1 MATSKSSAAQTQLGI
16 GQQQLAVFDQIAQ
29 SARFVIQQSADARKT
44 AADIW
49 QGVASTAQ
57 RAKEMEINSYFKERE
72 LELRS
77 KQLDVE
83 SRLTDRRIA
92 AQEYGLQLEGDRNNI
107 ARDRLNYDMQ
117 RQQDAEKYKGYAS
130 AASKAGASILSK
142 GRLDY
147 AATDGRIKFLE
158 DRRSKL
164 TAAEK
169 LLRGPEI
176 DRELS
181 ELVTKRSTIEA
192 DLQRGELYQK
202 EAMMVTA
209 GAEPGS
215 VISLPGFKFDSNNTS
230 QRPSPNSGINP
241 ALPGEAGGMSSAL
254 FPSIDGPTANAA
266 NSALQELGIEGS
278 VAPSGPDR
286 LIGQEP
292 VGTYYSPP
300 SRLSQ
305 GEMNRVNSQET
316 EVDPFDPE
324 WQASNNTSTP
334 ATPTFTRNQIIG
346 TLNSIP
352 NDAKDYEYQVAQ
364 VISLADPE
372 TKAFIGQQRSIIET
386 DFLLNIGSL
395 TNYSNIGQPED
406 ATKAIENSMSEYR
419 RFGGDQMNISAL
431 QREARSA
438 ITNIR
443 TDLLAQKDQDGNS
456 LYYFQPESRSYSGDF
471 DRTVAAKYNE
481 WVMNRGKEVQQSE
494 EASKSDAIKT
504 GVNLN
509 GSLNLEL
516 VDSIARETPM
526 NLNQSI
532 TDLNSL
538 RISDERKRF
547 SDEYISQHDE
557 RRKLEVDNINE
568 FRDNFVIKDGDN
580 RGQIKNS
587 FVKFVLDN
595 YKKVNEL
602 NSMIEASDYALKND
616 ASQSGQES
624 RRNRDPVRRERI
636 VIDFLRENANNR
648 MSAFNLWKQIKSN

>member
-1 MATSKSSAAQTQLGI
+1 MAQSKSSAAQTQLGI

-29 SARFVIQQSADARKT
+29 SAKFVIQQSADARKT

-169 LLRGPEI
+169 LLRGPDI
-176 DRELS
+176 DRELG

-192 DLQRGELYQK
+192 DLQRGELYQQ

-230 QRPSPNSGINP
+230 PTGQRPSPNSGINP
-241 ALPGEAGGMSSAL
+241 ALPGESGGMSSAL

-266 NSALQELGIEGS
+266 NSALQELGIEGA

-286 LIGQEP
+286 LIGQEH

-324 WQASNNTSTP
+324 WRASNNTSTP
-334 ATPTFTRNQIIG
+334 SAPTFTRNQIIG

-352 NDAKDYEYQVAQ
+352 DDAKDYEYQVAQ

-406 ATKAIENSMSEYR
+406 ATKAIQNSMSEYR

-443 TDLLAQKDQDGNS
+443 TDLLAETMSETDNTLK
-456 LYYFQPESRSYSGDF
+456 YYYQPESRSYSGDF

-481 WVMNRGKEVQQSE
+481 WVMNRGKEVQQSQ

-509 GSLNLEL
+509 GSLNG
-516 VDSIARETPM
+516 DIARTLSQDTPAT
-526 NLNQSI
+526 S
-532 TDLNSL
+532 
-538 RISDERKRF
+538 
-547 SDEYISQHDE
+547 
-557 RRKLEVDNINE
+557 DNIGVVFSGVNTDIASATAIGNE
-568 FRDNFVIKDGDN
+568 NRKQIIDEIETFRKDFVFTEGENKG
-580 RGQIKNS
+580 RIKNS
-587 FVKFVLDN
+587 FINFVAENSEKLYRAEN
-595 YKKVNEL
+595 RVTEFGLTQEQKKQLKEDAKQYG
-602 NSMIEASDYALKND
+602 IQAARDAL
-616 ASQSGQES
+616 
-624 RRNRDPVRRERI
+624 
-636 VIDFLRENANNR
+636 NNR
-648 MSAFNLWKQIKSN
+648 MTALDLWRKIKSL